1 MAGALQTRRNRALG
15 LIEKTIL
22 GFIAGAAGA
31 IGVVETVFLVQ
42 RIIDRATSAEI
53 TLRDVPLAE
62 SLPAGFA
69 DASPAIVTAG
79 YDTVTLVVDGAP
91 DSARAALIVAAVVS
105 SLLTIGICAAVAWLC
120 LRVFVGRPFVRSA
133 TWGIGVVAILV
144 IVTGMAAPF
153 FTGLA
158 NAETAKALELDE
170 LPILLIVFDPAPVA
184 WGLALAVVAAAFE
197 IGQRL
202 QRETEGLI

>member
-1 MAGALQTRRNRALG
+1 MAGAKRTRGDRVLG
-15 LIEKTIL
+15 LVEKTIL
-22 GFIAGAAGA
+22 GFIAGAAAA
-31 IGVVETVFLVQ
+31 IGVVEAVFLVQ

-53 TLRDVPLAE
+53 TLRGVPLAE
-62 SLPAGFA
+62 SLPAELA
-69 DASPAIVTAG
+69 DASPAIVSAG

-91 DSARAALIVAAVVS
+91 DSARAALIVAAVVT

-133 TWGIGVVAILV
+133 TWGIGIVAILV
-144 IVTGMAAPF
+144 IVAGMAAPF

-158 NAETAKALELDE
+158 NAETAKALGLDE
-170 LPILLIVFDPAPVA
+170 LPALLIVFDAAPLG

-202 QRETEGLI
+202 QRDTQGLV